1 MILRVACIQPN
12 AKPDL
17 AANLAEIEHWIRAAH
32 ADGAQFIA
40 TPENTSGMHA
50 NRAALIASAL
60 PEADHPAVS
69 RFGDLARETGAWLLA
84 GSLSILLGSGKLA
97 NRSFLF
103 APSGDIAA
111 RYDKIHM
118 FDADPLDGQAYRE
131 SATFE
136 RGTEAVVADTTFGR
150 LGLSICYDV
159 RFPALYNALAQ
170 GGASMITAPAA
181 FTVPTGKAHWH
192 VLLRARAIETGAFI
206 VAPGQTGEHAGGR
219 LTYGHSLIVS
229 PWGEVLADGGEAE
242 GFVAADCAMDS
253 VVKARQMIRSLDH
266 ARPFT
271 PSIFATSLSNG

>member
-1 MILRVACIQPN
+1 MILRVACVQPN

-17 AANLAEIEHWIRAAH
+17 TTNLDEIEHWIRAAH
-32 ADGAQFIA
+32 ADGAGFIA
-40 TPENTSGMHA
+40 TPENSSGMYA
-50 NRAALIASAL
+50 DRRSLIASAL
-60 PEADHPAVS
+60 PEEGHPAVAH
-69 RFGDLARETGAWLLA
+69 FAALAEKTGAWLLA
-84 GSLSILLGSGKLA
+84 GSITVRLETEKLA
-97 NRSFLF
+97 NRSILF
-103 APSGDIAA
+103 APSGKIVA

-118 FDADPLDGQAYRE
+118 FDADPSDGQAYRE

-136 RGTEAVVADTTFGR
+136 PGDSAVVADTDFGR

-170 GGASMITAPAA
+170 AGAKVITVPAA

-219 LTYGHSLIVS
+219 LTWGHSLIVA

-242 GFVAADCAMDS
+242 GFVAADCDMER
-253 VVKARQMIRSLDH
+253 VTRARQMIRSLHH
-266 ARPFT
+266 ARPF
-271 PSIFATSLSNG
+271 ATASSSD

>member
-17 AANLAEIEHWIRAAH
+17 ATNLDEIERWIRAART
-32 ADGAQFIA
+32 DGAQFIA
-40 TPENTSGMHA
+40 TPENTSGIYA
-50 NRAALIASAL
+50 NRAALIGSAL
-60 PEADHPAVS
+60 SEEDHPAIA
-69 RFGDLARETGAWLLA
+69 RFAQMARETGAWILI
-84 GSLSILLGSGKLA
+84 GSLSILLDSGKLA

-103 APSGDIAA
+103 SPSGAVVA

-118 FDADPLDGQAYRE
+118 FDADPTDGQAYRE

-136 RGTEAVVADTTFGR
+136 PGRAAVVAETPFGS

-170 GGASMITAPAA
+170 GGASMITVPAA
-181 FTVPTGKAHWH
+181 FTVPTGTAHWH
-192 VLLRARAIETGAFI
+192 VLLRARAIETGTFI

-229 PWGEVLADGGEAE
+229 PWGEILADGGTAE
-242 GFVAADCAMDS
+242 GFVAADCDMDD
-253 VVKARQMIRSLDH
+253 VAKARRMIRSLH
-266 ARPFT
+266 HTRPFT
-271 PSIFATSLSNG
+271 PAGFATSQPTG